1 MSIACPVCKP
11 CILLNCA
18 MSIYV
23 IRHTTPHIEKGTC
36 YGQADIDVTE
46 AFEEEARTIR
56 QYLPANLQ
64 AVYSSPLLRCRKLA
78 DYLFPGRNI
87 YFEHDFKEINCGE
100 WELQRW
106 DDIPRAVI
114 DPWMNDY
121 VNVCIPG
128 GESYVHLFA
137 RVTRCFDAVA
147 ASGQNAAII
156 THGGVIRSILAHI
169 TQTSLKDSFSAFSLH
184 YGCVVKLDRQEAG
197 GFSHTMLSN
206 INVGKEQHK
215 PSYAATK

>member
-1 MSIACPVCKP
+1 
-11 CILLNCA
+11 
-18 MSIYV
+18 MSIYI

-46 AFEEEARTIR
+46 AFEEEAGVIR
-56 QYLPANLQ
+56 QHLPGDLQ
-64 AVYSSPLLRCRKLA
+64 AIYSSPLIRCKKLA
-78 DYLFPGRNI
+78 EHLFPAHNI
-87 YFEHDFKEINCGE
+87 NFEHDLKEINCGE

-106 DDIPRAVI
+106 DDIPRDAI

-147 ASGQNAAII
+147 ASRQHAAII

-169 TQTSLKDSFSAFSLH
+169 TQTTLKDSFAAFSLH
-184 YGCVVKLDRQEAG
+184 YGCVIKLDRQEG
-197 GFSHTMLSN
+197 GFNYTMLSN
-206 INVGKEQHK
+206 INAGKEQHK
-215 PSYAATK
+215 PSYAAAK